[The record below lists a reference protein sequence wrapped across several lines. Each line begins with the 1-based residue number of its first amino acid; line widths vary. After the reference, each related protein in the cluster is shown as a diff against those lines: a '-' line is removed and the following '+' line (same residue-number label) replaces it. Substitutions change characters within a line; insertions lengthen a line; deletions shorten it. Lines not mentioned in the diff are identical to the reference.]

1 MYKILFPV
9 SEAYPLIKTGGL
21 ADVAGSL
28 PPALNTLHCD
38 VRLLLPAYQQVLDR
52 AESPKKILEIYV
64 PESNANV
71 QLLETILPGTD
82 VVTWLVDHP
91 ESFRR
96 PGNPYHDDNGRDW
109 PDNASRFA
117 LLSRVATMLGLGS
130 TGLSWQPEVVHCHDW
145 QTALAPALISLANRR
160 PVTVFTIHNL
170 AYQGIFSRGSFS
182 ALHLP
187 DKLWSPDGLEFYD
200 QLSFIKGGL
209 VYADH
214 ITTVSPTYA
223 REIQTPEFGNG
234 LDGLLRYR
242 SKHLT
247 GILNGVDDTV
257 WNPATDENLVA
268 NYDASRFSGKQ
279 KNKLALQREA
289 NLPAE
294 PDVPVLGLVGRLVSQ
309 KGIDLVIG
317 ALRQLVQMQM
327 PFQFVSL
334 GAGAQEYE
342 HALSELMLKYPQH
355 VSVMIGYDEAHA
367 HHIEAGADM
376 FLMPSRFEPCGLNQ
390 LYSLRYGTVP
400 VVRGVGGLA
409 DTVVDASVVNLA
421 DNSATG
427 FVFAEASVSALVET
441 LKRALDLYQDQ
452 AAWQRLALTGM
463 AKNYSWRTSAEQYL
477 HLYGTLIGT
486 RT

>member
-1 MYKILFPV
+1 MHKILFPV

-28 PPALNTLHCD
+28 PPALNALHCD
-38 VRLLLPAYQQVLDR
+38 VRLLLPAYQQVLER
-52 AESPKKILEIYV
+52 VESPEKILEIYV
-64 PESNANV
+64 PESNAHV
-71 QLLETILPGTD
+71 QLLETVLPGTD

-91 ESFRR
+91 ASFQR
-96 PGNPYHDDNGRDW
+96 PGNPYHDDNGKDW
-109 PDNASRFA
+109 ADNPARFA
-117 LLSRVATMLGLGS
+117 LLSRVAAMIGLGS
-130 TGLSWQPEVVHCHDW
+130 TSLTWQPEVVHCHDW
-145 QTALAPALISLANRR
+145 QTALAPALISYASRR

-170 AYQGIFSRGSFS
+170 AYQGLFGRETFDT
-182 ALHLP
+182 LHLP
-187 DKLWSPDGLEFYD
+187 ESLWSPDGLEFYD

-214 ITTVSPTYA
+214 LTTVSPTYA

-234 LDGLLRYR
+234 LDGLLRHR
-242 SKHLT
+242 ASQLT
-247 GILNGVDDTV
+247 GVLNGIDDAV
-257 WNPATDENLVA
+257 WNPATDNNLA
-268 NYDASRFSGKQ
+268 TNYDASRFAGKN
-279 KNKLALQREA
+279 KNKLALQREV
-289 NLPAE
+289 NLPVATDI
-294 PDVPVLGLVGRLVSQ
+294 PLLGLVGRLVSQ

-317 ALRQLVQMQM
+317 ALRQLVQMQL

-334 GAGAQEYE
+334 GAGDQEYE
-342 HALSELMLKYPQH
+342 HALSELMLKYPDH

-367 HHIEAGADM
+367 HRIEAGADM

-390 LYSLRYGTVP
+390 LYSLRYGTIP

-409 DTVVDASVVNLA
+409 DTVVDVGATSLA

-441 LKRALDLYQDQ
+441 LKRAIDFYQDPP
-452 AAWQRLALTGM
+452 AWKRLALAGM
-463 AKNYSWRTSAEQYL
+463 EKNYTWGTSAEQYL
-477 HLYGTLIGT
+477 HLYGTLIAT

>member
-1 MYKILFPV
+1 MHKILFPV

-28 PPALNTLHCD
+28 PPALNALQCD

-52 AESPKKILEIYV
+52 VDSPRKILEIYV
-64 PESNANV
+64 PESNARV

-82 VVTWLVDHP
+82 VTTWLVDHP
-91 ESFRR
+91 ESYRR

-109 PDNASRFA
+109 ADNASRFA
-117 LLSRVATMLGLGS
+117 LLSRVATLLGLGS
-130 TGLSWQPEVVHCHDW
+130 TGLGWQPEVVHCHDW
-145 QTALAPALISLANRR
+145 QTALTPALISLADRR
-160 PVTVFTIHNL
+160 PVTIFTIHNL
-170 AYQGIFSRGSFS
+170 AYQGVFGRDSFG

-187 DKLWSPDGLEFYD
+187 EKLWSADGLEFYE

-223 REIQTPEFGNG
+223 TEIQTPEFGNG
-234 LDGLLRYR
+234 LDGLLRHR

-247 GILNGVDDTV
+247 GILNGVDDSI
-257 WNPATDENLVA
+257 WNPATDKNLVA
-268 NYDASRFSGKQ
+268 NYDTEHFSEKQ

-289 NLPAE
+289 NLPVDAKI
-294 PDVPVLGLVGRLVSQ
+294 PLLGLVGRLVSQ

-317 ALRQLVQMQM
+317 ALRQLVQMQL

-355 VSVMIGYDEAHA
+355 ISVMIGYDEAHA
-367 HHIEAGADM
+367 HRIEAGADM

-409 DTVVDASVVNLA
+409 DTVVDASAKSLA
-421 DNSATG
+421 DGSATG

-441 LKRALDLYQDQ
+441 LKRALDSYQEQ
-452 AAWQRLALTGM
+452 TGWKRLALAGM
-463 AKNYSWRTSAEQYL
+463 AKNYSWRTSAERYM
-477 HLYGTLIGT
+477 HLYGTLIAT